1 MCFDKSVT
9 TFLNNYLRLS
19 HMLLMLE
26 LLIEIKIYDF
36 YHACKL
42 DFSKVL
48 HRIPKHVVVKSNCI
62 SDIIPKSKYP

>member
-1 MCFDKSVT
+1 
-9 TFLNNYLRLS
+9 
-19 HMLLMLE
+19 MLE

-48 HRIPKHVVVKSNCI
+48 HRIPKHVVKRQSRVI
-62 SDIIPKSKYP
+62 A